1 MEKSQSKSSVLF
13 IGFMMFSTFFGAG
26 NLIFPPYLG
35 MVSGKAWAVGF
46 LGFLIGDVVLAMLSV
61 IAACKFP
68 DANRGILTRSGST
81 FAAILNCVCVLC
93 VGPLLAI
100 PRTASVTYE
109 ISVLPNIPGFNNI
122 LFSVIFFVITFV
134 LAIRPTKVVDYVGKI
149 LTPCLLLAL
158 AIMIIRGVMVPLGAL
173 RVESLVE
180 GDFAYGLLQG
190 YQTLDVVGGVIVASL
205 VASAIVAKGFTD
217 QSSKIKMATQ
227 SSLIAGVA
235 LFLVYGGLSYL
246 GATVSQQYNMDV
258 NQTQLLV
265 AIVDALFGQ
274 TGKIILGIV
283 VFLACLTT
291 SIGMTSSIANIFAS
305 LSKNKI
311 KYEYMVLGICIF
323 SAVVSNFG
331 VSTIIQFSIPILL
344 ILCPTIVTM
353 IALSLFTDYIKNDN
367 VFKFAAY
374 MGLIVGA
381 LTTFNVPFI
390 NALPFAG
397 IGFAWVVPVAI
408 AAIIGNFVPMKIAD
422 K

>member
-1 MEKSQSKSSVLF
+1 MDKPQSKSTVLF

-35 MVSGKAWAVGF
+35 MVSGEAWAIGF

-68 DANRGILTRSGST
+68 DANRGILTRGGST
-81 FAAILNCVCVLC
+81 FAAIMNCICVLC

-100 PRTASVTYE
+100 PRTGSVTYE
-109 ISVLPNIPGFNNI
+109 ISIVPLFPGFNSI
-122 LFSVIFFVITFV
+122 VFSIIFFVITFF

-149 LTPCLLLAL
+149 LTPCLLVAL
-158 AIMIIRGVMVPLGAL
+158 AIMIIKGIITPLGEI

-190 YQTLDVVGGVIVASL
+190 YQTLDVVGGVIVATL
-205 VASAIVAKGFTD
+205 VATAIAAKGFTD
-217 QSSKIKMATQ
+217 QKSKIRMATQ
-227 SSLIAGVA
+227 ASLVGGIA
-235 LFLVYGGLSYL
+235 LFLVYGGLSFL
-246 GATVSQQYNMDV
+246 GATVSKQYNMDV

-265 AIVDALFGQ
+265 AIVNELFGQ
-274 TGKIILGIV
+274 TGKVILGIV

-291 SIGMTSSIANIFAS
+291 STGMSSSIGNIFS
-305 LSKNKI
+305 QLTNNKL
-311 KYEYMVLGICIF
+311 KYEYVVLATCVISGILC
-323 SAVVSNFG
+323 NFG

-353 IALSLFTDYIKNDN
+353 IVLSLFTDFIKNDN

-374 MGLIVGA
+374 MGLFIGA

-390 NALPFAG
+390 NVLPFAS

-408 AAIIGNFVPMKIAD
+408 AGIIGNFVPMKQKA
-422 K
+422 